1 MQTMQ
6 ATDKLNQEFG
16 IANALRFDTSNGMM
30 AAIVTTPKAEATL
43 YLQGAHL
50 AAWTPSGHRSV
61 LFLSSRSRFESG
73 KAIRGGVPLIFPWF
87 NARGDGLPGPPHGFA
102 RTTIWTVESASLEED
117 NRLVL
122 SLRLLPNETSRGYG
136 FDDFELRFRVSVGQ
150 TLQMELQT
158 RNQSRQPL
166 TIREALHT
174 YFAVSDV
181 RQASVT
187 GLEGTA
193 YNDHT
198 DGDIRKQQP
207 ALPVRVSGETD
218 MLFVGTE
225 SACTIEDPG
234 WRRRIVIEKSGSR
247 STVVWN
253 PWVEKAAHMADLGE
267 GEWQRMLCVES
278 ANAAENAV
286 TIEPQQSQTL
296 SAMIRVEEL

>member
-6 ATDKLNQEFG
+6 ETDKLNHEFG
-16 IANALRFDTSNGMM
+16 IANALRFEASNGMT
-30 AAIVTTPKAEATL
+30 AAFVSTPKAEATL

-50 AAWTPSGHRSV
+50 AAWTPSGHRPA

-73 KAIRGGVPLIFPWF
+73 KAIRGGVPIIFPWF
-87 NARGDGLPGPPHGFA
+87 NARGDGLPGPSHGFA
-102 RTTIWTVESASLEED
+102 RTTNWTVESASLD
-117 NRLVL
+117 DDRLVL
-122 SLRLLPNETSRGYG
+122 SLLLLPNETSRGYG
-136 FDDFELRFRVSVGQ
+136 FDDFELRFRVSIGQ
-150 TLQMELQT
+150 TLRMELQT
-158 RNQSRQPL
+158 RNQSPQPL

-181 RQASVT
+181 RQVSVT
-187 GLEGTA
+187 GLEGSA
-193 YNDHT
+193 YHDHA

-207 ALPVRVSGETD
+207 AAPVRVSGETD

-225 SACTIEDPG
+225 STCTIEDPG

-253 PWVEKAAHMADLGE
+253 PWVEKAAQMADLGE

-286 TIEPQQSQTL
+286 TIEPQQAQTL